1 MKQAYLEEL
10 KAVESEINHM
20 KQDMEE
26 WYALRLEDEQVAEGQ
41 LDKYNSLSSSA
52 DSLFEKIA
60 ASTKIVKNA
69 IVSGLKHCTCSKLFR
84 GIRVS
89 KEHSNTCY
97 HYIAIHT
104 CTFLGAYHWPRNPIS
119 ISHLRASGLRRLRR
133 PKQRPRQRPCNRKG
147 RLRQWRLSEAVVDE
161 TSFGVG
167 QLPDSSLRIY
177 WLGGLTH

>member
-26 WYALRLEDEQVAEGQ
+26 RYALRLEDEQVAEGQ

-69 IVSGLKHCTCSKLFR
+69 IVSGLNIVLVQSCS
-84 GIRVS
+84 GGSVS
-89 KEHSNTCY
+89 QKNIQTLVTT
-97 HYIAIHT
+97 I
-104 CTFLGAYHWPRNPIS
+104 
-119 ISHLRASGLRRLRR
+119 
-133 PKQRPRQRPCNRKG
+133 
-147 RLRQWRLSEAVVDE
+147 
-161 TSFGVG
+161 
-167 QLPDSSLRIY
+167 
-177 WLGGLTH
+177 